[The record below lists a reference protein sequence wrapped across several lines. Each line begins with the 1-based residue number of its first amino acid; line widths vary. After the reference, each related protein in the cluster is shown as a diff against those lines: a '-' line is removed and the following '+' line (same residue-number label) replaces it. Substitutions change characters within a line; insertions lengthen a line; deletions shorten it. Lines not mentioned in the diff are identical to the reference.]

1 MLIFGAIMM
10 LTPLLP
16 TFRHFRL
23 ALMHAAPLPRVCQA
37 SEYCSF
43 DSTQCHAAYS
53 IQAHHVHAIRSPKSV
68 AGTAPRSG
76 PNLAA
81 VNALFAL
88 SNCFN
93 SDDVMSDL
101 IRAE

>member
-23 ALMHAAPLPRVCQA
+23 ALMHAAPLLRVCQFCK
-37 SEYCSF
+37 YCSF
-43 DSTQCHAAYS
+43 DLTQCHAAYS
-53 IQAHHVHAIRSPKSV
+53 IQALHLHAIRNATAV

-88 SNCFN
+88 FDCLN

-101 IRAE
+101 ICAE